1 MEKKRN
7 RALFLTDTEWEMVKL
22 AASKS
27 EFRSI
32 NAYVTDTLVKRA
44 KREAKK

>member
-27 EFRSI
+27 SFRSI
-32 NAYVTDTLVKRA
+32 NAYVTDVLVKQA
-44 KREAKK
+44 KRDTKK